1 MRERELDPAK
11 HAIPVWRTY
20 AACRGMPSEM
30 FISCDQE
37 MTPQQV
43 QAAKAICGACM
54 VVDDCLT
61 YAITNTVEDGVWGGL
76 SADELAPLYAAWR
89 AQGATVA

>member
-1 MRERELDPAK
+1 MDRVK
-11 HAIPVWRTY
+11 HAIPVWRNY

-30 FISCDQE
+30 FISCDGE
-37 MTPQQV
+37 MSPQQV
-43 QAAKAICGACM
+43 KAAKAVCGECM

-61 YAITNTVEDGVWGGL
+61 YAITNTVKDGVWGGL
-76 SADELAPLYAAWR
+76 SADELAPLYSAWR